1 MYTRKEDKGVQI
13 PPLEAF
19 AIFLV
24 NAFWKLKTCL
34 HRVPASHIRAVGW
47 VLVNNTYPRDI
58 PKPYYRQLLTLI
70 GVRYSDVGAFA
81 LAAVADL

>member
-24 NAFWKLKTCL
+24 NA
-34 HRVPASHIRAVGW
+34 
-47 VLVNNTYPRDI
+47 VLLEIKELFAQSPRFTHTRRGLGTREQYI
-58 PKPYYRQLLTLI
+58 PSRHP
-70 GVRYSDVGAFA
+70 
-81 LAAVADL
+81 